1 MMNNEVI
8 SLEEKI
14 MLLINGKMDQNSYD
28 ECQSTQLSK
37 ELKLG
42 RNQVI
47 RLLNELFNEK
57 KLIKI
62 KASPI
67 LYLSR
72 ASLESKYKKKL
83 SSDEYKSLDELE
95 AELNN
100 QTELQNFEKLI
111 GSNESMYQIVEKIKA
126 TVAYPPVGLPMLFY
140 GPTGTGKSFMAK
152 LTYEYCVDTGL
163 IDASKNFVQVNCS
176 EYANNPELQV
186 RVTSHSRKKSKKRG
200 IEDLPETVVEH
211 DLEDKTD
218 PQTGKPLRLI
228 GTNERKE
235 LVHHKEYYEVI
246 KHIQYV
252 YSGEYDEE
260 IETTPMYKGDMPKA
274 VIPKSFASPSLL
286 ASILDKK
293 YNLSLPL
300 YR

>member
-72 ASLESKYKKKL
+72 ASLERYKIGRNFHQMNTNHWMNWKL
-83 SSDEYKSLDELE
+83 
-95 AELNN
+95 N
-100 QTELQNFEKLI
+100 
-111 GSNESMYQIVEKIKA
+111 
-126 TVAYPPVGLPMLFY
+126 
-140 GPTGTGKSFMAK
+140 
-152 LTYEYCVDTGL
+152 
-163 IDASKNFVQVNCS
+163 
-176 EYANNPELQV
+176 
-186 RVTSHSRKKSKKRG
+186 
-200 IEDLPETVVEH
+200 
-211 DLEDKTD
+211 
-218 PQTGKPLRLI
+218 
-228 GTNERKE
+228 
-235 LVHHKEYYEVI
+235 
-246 KHIQYV
+246 
-252 YSGEYDEE
+252 
-260 IETTPMYKGDMPKA
+260 
-274 VIPKSFASPSLL
+274 
-286 ASILDKK
+286 
-293 YNLSLPL
+293 
-300 YR
+300 

>member
-1 MMNNEVI
+1 
-8 SLEEKI
+8 

-111 GSNESMYQIVEKIKA
+111 GLMKVCIR
-126 TVAYPPVGLPMLFY
+126 L
-140 GPTGTGKSFMAK
+140 
-152 LTYEYCVDTGL
+152 
-163 IDASKNFVQVNCS
+163 
-176 EYANNPELQV
+176 
-186 RVTSHSRKKSKKRG
+186 
-200 IEDLPETVVEH
+200 
-211 DLEDKTD
+211 
-218 PQTGKPLRLI
+218 LRRL
-228 GTNERKE
+228 R
-235 LVHHKEYYEVI
+235 
-246 KHIQYV
+246 QQ
-252 YSGEYDEE
+252 
-260 IETTPMYKGDMPKA
+260 
-274 VIPKSFASPSLL
+274 
-286 ASILDKK
+286 
-293 YNLSLPL
+293 
-300 YR
+300 